1 MYKYA
6 FEWYYWYSLLSS
18 RDWKMTHTI
27 NYDSYKTCSINRFFL
42 TFGYCAKKL
51 STFKYR
57 NCIKI
62 HSLLNIATKGIS
74 LPFHNCKF
82 FVSLNILS
90 NLSDNTSCDIYTLYD
105 IHRFSNVC
113 DFYHWPFLVVI
124 ISVCAWGFVLGWKA
138 LSTNYF
144 ITARP
149 SSPHPVPQCLL
160 LKTKK

>member
-1 MYKYA
+1 M
-6 FEWYYWYSLLSS
+6 FNW
-18 RDWKMTHTI
+18 
-27 NYDSYKTCSINRFFL
+27 CFFL

-105 IHRFSNVC
+105 IQRFSNVC

-124 ISVCAWGFVLGWKA
+124 ISFCAWMK
-138 LSTNYF
+138 STQHKLLNYRSAV
-144 ITARP
+144 IA
-149 SSPHPVPQCLL
+149 SSGSAVPVAIN
-160 LKTKK
+160 KKVESIQSSI